1 MKRPLVVLI
10 IFIVMGIAGLQILT
24 YQAPSQ
30 EYLDLQDQFN
40 LYLGQDFSTESNF
53 IEYLN
58 ALELEHANENV
69 KIDVTNNLVNTTLSG
84 VIVHIDN
91 PYVYVISQ
99 SDAFINPMH
108 LYIHIH
114 DYKNRV
120 ENASV
125 VALSDTNHLALLK
138 FASSNTDD
146 LKAVTYA
153 SYQPLQNEVV
163 SSISATYDI
172 LNHIS
177 LGIFQGY
184 DDDTLL
190 KVDIE
195 TSSESVGSSI
205 YDINLQLIG
214 MRAYIDQAY
223 IVIPSQAIIA
233 FINQYI

>member
-10 IFIVMGIAGLQILT
+10 VFIVMGIAGLQILT

-53 IEYLN
+53 IDYLN

-84 VIVHIDN
+84 VIVHIDA
-91 PYVYVISQ
+91 PYVYVVTQ
-99 SDAFINPMH
+99 SDAFINPFH
-108 LYIHIH
+108 IYIHIH

-125 VALSDTNHLALLK
+125 VELDDANHMVLLK

-153 SYQPLQNEVV
+153 SYQPLQNEVI

-177 LGIFQGY
+177 LGIYQGY
-184 DDDTLL
+184 DENEIL

-195 TSSESVGSSI
+195 TSSESIGSSI

-214 MRAYIDQAY
+214 IRAYIDQAY
-223 IVIPSQAIIA
+223 VVIPNAVIIS
-233 FINQYI
+233 FVNQYI